1 MSTIR
6 TKITAAALATVT
18 ALGLAA
24 CGDSDT
30 PDAPRHL
37 RPSTSPRPTPPH
49 PWMTVLS

>member
-30 PDAPRHL
+30 PDAPPGISDHRRPRDPRRHT
-37 RPSTSPRPTPPH
+37 RG
-49 PWMTVLS
+49 